1 MIRDLGHREWVE
13 VSVVR
18 RKRVAEERP
27 LVEREVLRIQ
37 SNCGV
42 KREPALLALEEP
54 FVLELNGEE
63 VAVVMRLS
71 GMEKELAVGFCLSE
85 GLVATCGDL
94 LLVEHCGRGIPAPG
108 ESPESG
114 GPSRNRV
121 RISARPEGLR
131 PDARLDVTRLI
142 RAGCGRSD
150 AVVALDLPVLS
161 DGPRFAAEMLLGL
174 GSKLREAQLLHRESG
189 GLHAAALFDTGGNVV
204 CSAEDVGRH
213 NALDKVA
220 GHCLL
225 RRIPLDDKVGL
236 CSGRLSYE
244 MAAKA
249 VRLGLPLLMS
259 VTAPTALAVE
269 TAEACNLTLVGYV
282 RGSRMTVYCHPDRV
296 IVRD

>member
-1 MIRDLGHREWVE
+1 
-13 VSVVR
+13 
-18 RKRVAEERP
+18 VAEERP

-37 SNCGV
+37 SGGGEE
-42 KREPALLALEEP
+42 RETASLALEEP
-54 FVLELNGEE
+54 LAVDLNGQQ
-63 VAVVMRLS
+63 VAVLMRLA
-71 GMEKELAVGFCLSE
+71 GLEKELAVGFCVSE
-85 GLVATCGDL
+85 GFVATSDDL
-94 LLVEHCGRGIPAPG
+94 LLVEHCGQGIAAPG
-108 ESPESG
+108 NSLKSG
-114 GPSRNRV
+114 GASRNRV
-121 RISARPEGLR
+121 RISARPEGLC

-150 AVVALDLPVLS
+150 AVVALDLPIL
-161 DGPRFAAEMLLGL
+161 DEGPHFAAEMLLGL
-174 GSKLREAQLLHRESG
+174 GSKLRAAQRLHRESG
-189 GLHAAALFDTGGNVV
+189 GLHAAALFDASGYLV

-225 RRIPLDDKVGL
+225 RRIPLDDKVAL

-244 MAAKA
+244 MAAKVA
-249 VRLGLPLLMS
+249 RLGLPLLMS

-282 RGSRMTVYCHPDRV
+282 RGSGMTVYCHPDRV